1 MDKPC
6 AIQADFADFRRV
18 KGRKVLQLFF
28 EIPLEQ
34 SEEALRVLGHP
45 TVGESK
51 WCAIALLDLSKPSAA
66 SETQAAPTKDRRPFS
81 SLPLSQQAAL
91 KCADADF
98 QRWLIVENEDAAAV
112 KVRRLCDIES
122 RSELDKRENMSAREA
137 WFGLLDSFD
146 TWLTDQ
152 RYAGSKR

>member
-66 SETQAAPTKDRRPFS
+66 PQAQADPTKDRRPFS
-81 SLPLSQQAAL
+81 SLPLSQQIGIRCNE
-91 KCADADF
+91 KDF
-98 QRWLIVENEDAAAV
+98 QRFCEYETVEETAQHVRLCCGVESRAFIVDGTQAAAMW
-112 KVRRLCDIES
+112 LAIEQNYQS
-122 RSELDKRENMSAREA
+122 
-137 WFGLLDSFD
+137 
-146 TWLTDQ
+146 WLVTE
-152 RYAGSKR
+152 RYAESKR